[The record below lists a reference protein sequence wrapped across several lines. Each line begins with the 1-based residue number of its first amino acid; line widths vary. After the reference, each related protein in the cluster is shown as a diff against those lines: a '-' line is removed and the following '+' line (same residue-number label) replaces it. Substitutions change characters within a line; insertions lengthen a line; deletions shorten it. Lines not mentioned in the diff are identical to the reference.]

1 MMRTTLT
8 LLVAIVLLASCNQY
22 QKTPSGL
29 LYKISKGGSKETLK
43 QGQFIKFNIEYKLN
57 PKDTTLVSS
66 FEHVPGY
73 MMVDTS
79 RPAKYSFLEI
89 ITKCAPGDKVQFV
102 MNVDSMKKMGM
113 IEENNPIFHAR
124 DLING
129 RVEILKTFAT
139 QQDASADL
147 DKEKAL
153 ETQREIKEVKEYVTK
168 KGIKTVALPSG
179 VLVEVTN
186 PGDAVKADTGKQAQV
201 LYTGIIMKN
210 GSVFQSNMDK
220 KNPNNA
226 PMPVVVGTG
235 GVIPGMD
242 EALHLFGKGGKGKIF
257 IPATL
262 AYGSTGNPPVIPTY
276 ANLIFEIEIADVTT
290 PPAPQPAPATPAPN
304 K

>member
-8 LLVAIVLLASCNQY
+8 LLAAIVLLASCNQY

-29 LYKISKGGSKETLK
+29 MYKISKGGSNEKLK
-43 QGQFIKFNIEYKLN
+43 QGQFVKFNIEYKLN
-57 PKDTTLVSS
+57 PKDTILTTS
-66 FEHVPGY
+66 FDHIPGY

-102 MNVDSMKKMGM
+102 MSVDTLRKMGA

-124 DLING
+124 DMING

-147 DKEKAL
+147 DKEREQ
-153 ETQREIKEVKEYVTK
+153 ETKREVAAVKDYVTK
-168 KGIKTVALPSG
+168 KGIKTVTLPSG
-179 VLVEVTN
+179 VQVEVTN
-186 PGDAVKADTGKQAQV
+186 PGDAVKADSGKQIQV
-201 LYTGIIMKN
+201 LYKGILMKD

-220 KNPNNA
+220 NDPNSK

-242 EALHLFGKGGKGKIF
+242 EALHFFGKGGKGKLF
-257 IPATL
+257 IPATF

-276 ANLIFEIEIADVTT
+276 ANLIFEIEILDVTT
-290 PPAPQPAPATPAPN
+290 PAPQPAPSTPAP
-304 K
+304 KK